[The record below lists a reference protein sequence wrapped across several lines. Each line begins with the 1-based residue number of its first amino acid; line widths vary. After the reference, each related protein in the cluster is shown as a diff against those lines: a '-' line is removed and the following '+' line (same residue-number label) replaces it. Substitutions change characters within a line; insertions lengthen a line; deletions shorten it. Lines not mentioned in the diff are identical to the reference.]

1 VRARGGAGDGCV
13 LQGRSGA
20 DENESFK
27 EIDRAI
33 ERKLKEDQ
41 GVDAPKPAKALWLP
55 ESTTSSMRVMPKDF
69 LPKREEDWKKWYH
82 YQGSLTTEP
91 YSENVSWFVLPVV
104 ADVRSSDVRYLATQT
119 FHEPRKVHA
128 LDRRFVLRSFAELT
142 NSVQLD
148 RESEPGRVD
157 RQTEQPRCAKAH
169 RGCCR
174 GRA

>member
-1 VRARGGAGDGCV
+1 MRARGGAGDGCV

-119 FHEPRKVHA
+119 IEERIIEV
-128 LDRRFVLRSFAELT
+128 LDRKRAMMNEVVPGT
-142 NSVQLD
+142 
-148 RESEPGRVD
+148 EPAHSLGLEEEDIFTLFDIRV
-157 RQTEQPRCAKAH
+157 RPRRNAA
-169 RGCCR
+169 
-174 GRA
+174 AA